1 VGNMERMFE
10 LRDRQSIRHQAIDG
24 YLMMTITFGNGE
36 AHLGNTDIEGYGR
49 PGVVFHPTG
58 IFYGRVI
65 AVEPFGANAEEPQ
78 PHLRLTIDGEPLFAD
93 VLVPYRV

>member
-1 VGNMERMFE
+1 MQKTVEF
-10 LRDRQSIRHQAIDG
+10 RDRQSIRHWAIDG
-24 YLMMTITFGNGE
+24 YPMMAITFGNGE
-36 AHLGNTDIEGYGR
+36 THLGNTDIEGYGK

-65 AVEPFGANAEEPQ
+65 AVEPFGANVEEPQ

-93 VLVPYRV
+93 VLVPYSV